1 MKVANI
7 NEIHNT
13 EEIDNCF
20 EAFSELRPHLKDR
33 ESFTSQVQVQQKEGY
48 TLAAIFDE
56 GKAAACVGFR
66 VMTTLAWGKILY
78 IDDLITRGIYR
89 GKGYGGKLL
98 DYAIEQAKSLG
109 CDQVHLD
116 TGFARHAAH
125 RVYVSRGFHF
135 NCHHLALEL
144 RCL

>member
-1 MKVANI
+1 MKMNVMQTKEDI
-7 NEIHNT
+7 G
-13 EEIDNCF
+13 NCF
-20 EAFSELRPHLKDR
+20 EAFSELRPHLKDKDH
-33 ESFTSQVQVQQKEGY
+33 FTSQVEAQQKEGY

-66 VMTTLAWGKILY
+66 LMTTLAWGKILY
-78 IDDLITRGIYR
+78 IDDLITRDQCR

-98 DYAIEQAKSLG
+98 DYAIEQAKSFG

-116 TGFARHAAH
+116 TGFARHVAH

-135 NCHHLALEL
+135 NCHHLALDL
-144 RCL
+144 RCD